1 MAENTGN
8 NAANASASSAG
19 STGSSGNANSA
30 GNANKAG
37 NAGNKSS
44 LFREKNLERLESPE
58 KLNDYLRVTS
68 PGVWMVLGAVIVLLI
83 GVCVWG
89 IFGRIKATTQAV
101 VITESGGS
109 TCLVPQS
116 AIQGVLQ
123 YRTVEIEGEDKEL
136 VPDVLEP
143 QVISDATNVY
153 VMLAG
158 GLKVGD
164 IVYPISLA
172 EPLKTDGIVTGNLV
186 TEILSPMSLLFN

>member
-1 MAENTGN
+1 MTMAENTGN
-8 NAANASASSAG
+8 NAANTS
-19 STGSSGNANSA
+19 
-30 GNANKAG
+30 
-37 NAGNKSS
+37 NKSS

-101 VITESGGS
+101 VITESGES

-123 YRTVEIEGEDKEL
+123 YRMVEIDGEDEEL
-136 VPDVLEP
+136 VPEVLEP